1 MKMAELKLTC
11 TNLQLNVRGRAKAP
25 FQAALLAWI
34 DSRGPDA
41 AVQPP
46 EAALKVCDLSMIS
59 RYACTVV
66 FCSLHLTLPLVSTWT
81 AAVAGVLAAVAH
93 GSLQA

>member
-11 TNLQLNVRGRAKAP
+11 TNLQLTVRGRAKAP

-34 DSRGPDA
+34 NEHGADA

-46 EAALKVCDLSMIS
+46 EAALKVC
-59 RYACTVV
+59 T
-66 FCSLHLTLPLVSTWT
+66 ST
-81 AAVAGVLAAVAH
+81 
-93 GSLQA
+93 